1 MFMFTGFSGKANTA
15 LNNAVNCAEDM
26 GHTYIGSEHILA
38 GLLKDPTGVAGVI
51 LNSRKI
57 TYQAFYE
64 VIRMNIGLGNPTKLT
79 ENDIT
84 PRAGKIIRNAV
95 SIAAASGIALTGT
108 EHLLMAILR
117 EQGCFAH
124 RALIKMGVVPSEVY
138 ADITRIFPDSS
149 PEMRTG
155 RQKEKSPSSMKLTTL
170 EKYGRNLTAAAACGK
185 IDPVTGR
192 SKEIERVIKILCRK
206 TKNNPCLIGEP
217 GVGKTAVA
225 EGLALS
231 IASGDVP
238 DILKNT
244 ELYSLELTSMVAGA
258 KYRGDFEE
266 RIKNVIS
273 EVVNAGNIILF
284 IDEIHN
290 LIGAGSAEG
299 AVDAANILKPVLA
312 RGEIKL
318 IGATTLEEYRKNI
331 EKDAALERR
340 FQTVSVEQPT
350 KEETIEILKNLRPSY
365 EAFHGVRISDEAL
378 FGAVE
383 LSVRFITDR
392 FLPDKAIDLIDETA
406 AGVSIS
412 EDKLPPE
419 IKELEKQA
427 EEAEK
432 NKIMSVNA
440 QDFEAAAS
448 FRDREKALLEE
459 IRKERAKS
467 AETGEPRPVVT
478 FSDIA
483 DTVSA
488 WTKIP
493 VGNLSF
499 DEKKRLQ
506 ELEDILSAS
515 VVGQSEAIKVISGA
529 VRRSRAGLKDPD
541 RPIGV
546 FLFSGPTGV
555 GKTALAKAL
564 SEAVFGSRDALI
576 RLDMSEFSEKH
587 AVSRLIGSPPGYT
600 GFDEG
605 GQLIKKIRTRPY
617 SVILFD
623 EIEKAHPDVFSFL
636 LPMLEDG
643 VLTGSDGKKAD
654 CRNCII
660 VLTSNAGARAIGD
673 KKISL
678 GFSEE
683 NSDEDG
689 KFIKNAVENELK
701 NIFPP
706 EFQGRIDETVI
717 FSRLSVEDMARIAKN
732 MTDEIK
738 ERLRKNGT
746 ALEISDEVY
755 TFLAEKGSDRTYG
768 ARNLRR
774 LIVNSIE
781 NPVSDMIYKN
791 EELKEIDI
799 SVEKGELKIS

>member
-51 LNSRKI
+51 LNSRRI
-57 TYQAFYE
+57 TYQTFYE
-64 VIRMNIGLGNPTKLT
+64 VIRMNIGMGNPTKLT

-84 PRAGKIIRNAV
+84 PRAGKIIRSAV
-95 SIAAASGIALTGT
+95 QLASASGTALTGT

-117 EQGCFAH
+117 EQGCFAY
-124 RALIKMGVVPSEVY
+124 RALVKMGIVPSEVY
-138 ADITRIFPDSS
+138 GDITRIFPDGQGDS
-149 PEMRTG
+149 RTV
-155 RQKEKSPSSMKLTTL
+155 RQKEKSNQTRLSTL
-170 EKYGRNLTAAAACGK
+170 EKYGRNLTLAASCGK

-192 SKEIERVIKILCRK
+192 SREIDRVIRILCRK

-225 EGLALS
+225 EGLALA

-238 DILKNT
+238 DALKNA

-273 EVVNAGNIILF
+273 EVVSAGNIILF

-331 EKDAALERR
+331 EKDTALERR
-340 FQTVSVEQPT
+340 FQTVSVDEPT
-350 KEETIEILKNLRPSY
+350 KAETVEILKNLRPSY
-365 EAFHGVRISDEAL
+365 EAFHGVKISDEAL
-378 FGAVE
+378 EAAVE
-383 LSVRFITDR
+383 LSVRYITDR
-392 FLPDKAIDLIDETA
+392 FLPDKAIDLVDESA

-412 EDKLPPE
+412 EDALPPE
-419 IKELEKQA
+419 IKELEKKA
-427 EEAEK
+427 EEAGK
-432 NKIMSVNA
+432 NKITAVNS
-440 QDFEAAAS
+440 QDFEAAAQY
-448 FRDREKALLEE
+448 RDKEKFYLEE
-459 IRKERAKS
+459 IRKERAKNEENLLYQ
-467 AETGEPRPVVT
+467 AEVT
-478 FSDIA
+478 ASDIA
-483 DTVSA
+483 FTVSS
-488 WTKIP
+488 WTGIP
-493 VGNLSF
+493 AGNLSL

-506 ELEDILSAS
+506 ELEKELSQS
-515 VVGQSEAIKVISGA
+515 VIGQSEAVKTVAAA
-529 VRRSRAGLKDPD
+529 VRRGRAGLKDPD
-541 RPIGV
+541 RPVGV

-564 SEAVFGSRDALI
+564 SYAVFGSRDALI

-605 GQLIKKIRTRPY
+605 GQLIKKIRARPY

-623 EIEKAHPDVFSFL
+623 EIEKAHPDVFNFL

-643 VLTGSDGKKAD
+643 ILTGSDGKKAD

-660 VLTSNAGARAIGD
+660 VMTSNAGARAIGD
-673 KKISL
+673 KKIAL
-678 GFSEE
+678 GFSE
-683 NSDEDG
+683 DG
-689 KFIKNAVENELK
+689 RDTDGELIKTAVENELK

-717 FSRLSVEDMARIAKN
+717 FSRLSGEDMLKIAKN
-732 MTDEIK
+732 MTDEVAGRMKGKGI
-738 ERLRKNGT
+738 EL
-746 ALEISDEVY
+746 LISEDVY
-755 TFLAEKGSDRTYG
+755 AFLASASEEKTYG
-768 ARNLRR
+768 ARKLRNT
-774 LIVNSIE
+774 IVNLIE
-781 NPVSDMIYKN
+781 TPLSDILFR
-791 EELKEIDI
+791 EEERKII
-799 SVEKGELKIS
+799 KISINDSKISFS